1 MVWLI
6 QEDTDVAEVRP
17 LVKDAI
23 IAEAVF
29 AHNMDLPGQNEKD
42 LARKFASLYNFGHQR
57 SVWPLFL
64 DEVFVIT
71 ETVLIITKI
80 AVFEDVPLESG
91 VDVIEIRENCSE
103 LLVEIL
109 EDYV

>member
-1 MVWLI
+1 M
-6 QEDTDVAEVRP
+6 
-17 LVKDAI
+17 KSAI
-23 IAEAVF
+23 F

-42 LARKFASLYNFGHQR
+42 FARKFASLYYFRHQR

-80 AVFEDVPLESG
+80 TVFEDVPLESG